1 MKELKEKEY
10 EISLKTVKENIVKVS
25 AISRDEALKS
35 AEDLVLAPDYE
46 KMNNTKNTRT
56 YVVVDSESNSYTIIE
71 NGVWNIKFKFNGKV
85 DLENFK

>member
-25 AISRDEALKS
+25 AISRDEALNS

-46 KMNNTKNTRT
+46 KMN
-56 YVVVDSESNSYTIIE
+56 TI
-71 NGVWNIKFKFNGKV
+71 G
-85 DLENFK
+85 

>member
-1 MKELKEKEY
+1 MITVFTPANQVVKYGVEK
-10 EISLKTVKENIVKVS
+10 INSTS
-25 AISRDEALKS
+25 
-35 AEDLVLAPDYE
+35 
-46 KMNNTKNTRT
+46 RT

>member
-46 KMNNTKNTRT
+46 KMKNTKNTRT
-56 YVVVDSESNSYTIIE
+56 YVVVDLVEKKPRFCKKSN
-71 NGVWNIKFKFNGKV
+71 GFVFLKK
-85 DLENFK
+85 